1 MRFANFLSDLL
12 DFSKRDEQGNII
24 LTGGGI
30 SEHISNRLNVEE
42 LALFS
47 VIDLIASAGSLC
59 EWRTYRPGSDP
70 HVPSERTRGDDWY
83 AWNICPNPNQNA
95 AEFKRLLLARL
106 LRFNEA
112 MVFSRNGSYYIAD
125 SFSREQYAF
134 RPNVYTGVTCCNLTL
149 SYTMVEQ
156 DVFYFRLANQHA
168 AALLGNL
175 RGLYSKAMEEAWSK
189 YQHSGGRS
197 GILEIS
203 SVARGHPNYEKDLE
217 TLMNDRFKTF
227 FEKKNAV
234 LPLYDGFK
242 YIPQDGAAT
251 QKGLSEVSDMES
263 LFRQAQDRACNA
275 YHIPP
280 SILRGDVTNQDD
292 AINVMLSF
300 GVKPALKVIETEVNR
315 KSYGKSVLDGWMMRI
330 DTTHIKT
337 VDVFAVAD
345 KVDKLVQDRIYN
357 ANGIREK
364 LDDEPIPE
372 PWANEYVL
380 TKNVEVTNAQKGG
393 E

>member
-1 MRFANFLSDLL
+1 MRFTDFLSDLL
-12 DFSKRDEQGNII
+12 DFAKRDDAGNIV
-24 LTGGGI
+24 LPGGVAESAG
-30 SEHISNRLNVEE
+30 NQLNVEE

-59 EWRTYRPGSDP
+59 EWRTYQGGKR
-70 HVPSERTRGDDWY
+70 VQKNDWY
-83 AWNICPNPNQNA
+83 NWNICPNPNQNA
-95 AEFKRLLLARL
+95 TEFKRILIARL

-112 MVFSRNGSYYIAD
+112 LVFAHNGNYYIAD
-125 SFSREQYAF
+125 SFHQERYAF
-134 RPNVYTGVTCCNLTL
+134 RPNQNTNITCCNLSL
-149 SYTMVEQ
+149 SYTMLEE

-197 GILEIS
+197 GIVQIS
-203 SVARGHPNYEKDLE
+203 TQARNRPTFEKDME
-217 TLMNDRFKTF
+217 KLMNERFRVF

-234 LPLYDGFK
+234 LPLFEGFT
-242 YIPQDGAAT
+242 YVPQNGPAA
-251 QKGLSEVSDMES
+251 QKSVSEVSDMES
-263 LFRQAQDRACNA
+263 IFRQAQDRACNA

-292 AINVMLSF
+292 AVNSMLSF
-300 GVKPALKVIETEVNR
+300 AVKPTMAVIQTEVNR
-315 KSYGKSVLDGWMMRI
+315 KSYGKAVLDGWCLRI

-337 VDVFAVAD
+337 VDIFTVAE
-345 KVDKLVQDRIYN
+345 KADKLVQDRIYN
-357 ANGIREK
+357 PNGIREK
-364 LDDEPIPE
+364 FDDELIPE
-372 PWANEYVL
+372 PWADEYTM
-380 TKNVEVTNAQKGG
+380 TKNMEVVSTQKGG